1 MDKGLMQNKT
11 FLKIISLV
19 IAVILWMYVI
29 ATQDPESTN
38 RIENVQIVCGLSQH
52 QLNEGLTIISKSDE
66 NVSFTATGK
75 RSLVTGVK
83 GSYYANLDLNDI
95 EQPGRY
101 NVSPQISKPGG
112 VYIENIHPASVE
124 VYVDKY
130 VSTLV
135 PMNIK
140 TENTL
145 PDDYIIKSITPSIE
159 QAAVTAPSLELEQV
173 AYAGITVDLSK
184 IKKSET
190 LECTPEIYD
199 KDGNVVEIDGMHIDT
214 KTVKVSVDILKVK
227 KVKVVPAL
235 SKELKDYTISATP
248 EYVKISGEI
257 DALKDIN
264 VISTAVVDV
273 SGIKSKNEFKTQLL
287 VPTGTKLLDEK
298 DSDITVVI
306 RKEE

>member
-11 FLKIISLV
+11 FLKVISLI
-19 IAVILWMYVI
+19 IAAIFWMYVI

-38 RIENVQIVCGLSQH
+38 RIEDVRIVCGLAQH
-52 QLNEGLTIISKSDE
+52 QLNKGLSIISKSAE
-66 NVSFTATGK
+66 SVSFTATGK

-83 GSYYANLDLNDI
+83 GSYYANLNLDDI

-101 NVSPQISKPGG
+101 NVTPQISKPGG
-112 VYIENIHPASVE
+112 VYIENVQPASVE

-135 PMNIK
+135 PLNIK

-145 PDDYIIKSITPSIE
+145 PDDYIIKSITASIE
-159 QAAVTAPSLELEQV
+159 QTTVTAPSLELEQV
-173 AYAGITVDLSK
+173 AYARITVDLSK
-184 IKKSET
+184 IKKSEV

-199 KDGNVVEIDGMHIDT
+199 KDGNTAEIEGMHIDT
-214 KTVKVSVDILKVK
+214 QTVKVSVDIQKVK

-235 SKELKDYTISATP
+235 SEELKGYKISATP

-257 DALKDIN
+257 DTLKDIN
-264 VISTAVVDV
+264 VISTSAIDAE
-273 SGIKSKNEFKTQLL
+273 KLKNENEVKTQLL
-287 VPTGTKLLDEK
+287 VPSGTRLLDEK
-298 DSDITVVI
+298 DGNVTVAI

>member
-11 FLKIISLV
+11 FLKVISLI
-19 IAVILWMYVI
+19 IAAIFWMYVI
-29 ATQDPESTN
+29 ATQDPECTN
-38 RIENVQIVCGLSQH
+38 RIEDVRIVCGLAQP
-52 QLNEGLTIISKSDE
+52 QLNKGLSIISKSAE
-66 NVSFTATGK
+66 SVSFTATGK

-83 GSYYANLDLNDI
+83 GSYYANLNLDNI

-101 NVSPQISKPGG
+101 TVTPQISKPGG
-112 VYIENIHPASVE
+112 VYIENIQPASVE

-135 PMNIK
+135 PVNIK

-145 PDDYIIKSITPSIE
+145 PDDYIIKNITASIE
-159 QAAVTAPSLELEQV
+159 QTSVTAPSLELEQV
-173 AYAGITVDLSK
+173 AYAGISVDLSK
-184 IKKSET
+184 IKNSEV

-199 KDGNVVEIDGMHIDT
+199 KDGNSVEIEGMHIDT
-214 KTVKVSVDILKVK
+214 QTVKVSVDIQKVK

-235 SKELKDYTISATP
+235 SGELKGYKISTTP

-257 DALKDIN
+257 DTLKDIG
-264 VISTAVVDV
+264 VISTSAIDAE
-273 SGIKSKNEFKTQLL
+273 KLKNETEVKTQLL
-287 VPTGTKLLDEK
+287 VPSGTRLLDEK
-298 DSDITVVI
+298 DGNVTVAI